1 MKTGGGTNNTT
12 IKTNNKGARGSQGH
26 RGWRRPPRSPGPA
39 PGLAAALSGTVL
51 RHGEALLECQS
62 RTAPPAAEAGG
73 SSHSPAA
80 EHAAARLPSRAGNT
94 RSRGARSG
102 SPRGRPGAAPL
113 GPNETAALPR
123 SGPGAGGGTPGA
135 RSPSLA
141 GPPPAAGSD
150 WSSPPPRPAPRPGR
164 RLSVP
169 RARPRVPQEAP
180 ARRPGGAARRW
191 AHGAPGDSALPTAD
205 LPARLPIESEGGA
218 LRRRADRGS

>member
-1 MKTGGGTNNTT
+1 M
-12 IKTNNKGARGSQGH
+12 
-26 RGWRRPPRSPGPA
+26 
-39 PGLAAALSGTVL
+39 
-51 RHGEALLECQS
+51 ECQS

-113 GPNETAALPR
+113 GPNEAAALPR

-150 WSSPPPRPAPRPGR
+150 WSSPPPRPAPPRGRAAGCQCRVRVPACRRRPPRDVRAGPRGAGRTARPGT
-164 RLSVP
+164 RLSRQLICRRGCQSRVRAELFGVALTEGVKP
-169 RARPRVPQEAP
+169 RLLP
-180 ARRPGGAARRW
+180 
-191 AHGAPGDSALPTAD
+191 LPT
-205 LPARLPIESEGGA
+205 G
-218 LRRRADRGS
+218 